1 MTGKWKIL
9 LPLLL
14 IVLLAGCGKAD
25 GSDTLA
31 IEGHNWTS
39 TQAIDSTGDSID
51 LPALTCA
58 AQNGSLSVMS
68 ADGNAQ
74 QSGTYSLAQRDA
86 NSVFYA
92 LSLGGESGTAVVSIT
107 KYADESDEQESE
119 YTLILSLPDQ
129 TVYFR
134 ADLDD

>member
-14 IVLLAGCGKAD
+14 IVLLVGCGKAD
-25 GSDTLA
+25 GSNTLA

-39 TQAIDSTGDSID
+39 TQAIDSAGQPID

-58 AQNGSLSVMS
+58 AQGGSLSVMS

-86 NSVFYA
+86 NSVLYA
-92 LSLGGESGTAVVSIT
+92 LSLGGESGTAVVST
-107 KYADESDEQESE
+107 TEYVDADGKKESE

>member
-9 LPLLL
+9 LPMLL
-14 IVLLAGCGKAD
+14 IVLLVGCGKMND
-25 GSDTLA
+25 GLA
-31 IEGHNWTS
+31 IEGHDWTS
-39 TQAIDSTGDSID
+39 TQAIDSTGDPID

-58 AQNGSLSVMS
+58 AQDGSLSVMS

-119 YTLILSLPDQ
+119 YTLILSLPER

-134 ADLDD
+134 ADLND